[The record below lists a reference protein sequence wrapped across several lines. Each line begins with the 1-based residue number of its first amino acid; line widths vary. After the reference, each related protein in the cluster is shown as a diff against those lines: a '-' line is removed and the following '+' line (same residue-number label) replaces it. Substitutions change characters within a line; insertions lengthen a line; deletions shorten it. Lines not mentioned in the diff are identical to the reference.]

1 MAVPLPGEPNGLVS
15 WNTFYFQLTSQGV
28 EEGVLEHGVPTHHY
42 RGTLLKEP
50 IMGLQETWALSR
62 AAQTHPAAGELLTD
76 TAGTLL
82 CIRHLRVSK
91 LMLSDTLD
99 CWLGGKA
106 YI

>member
-1 MAVPLPGEPNGLVS
+1 MAVPHPGEPDGQVS
-15 WNTFYFQLTSQGV
+15 WNTFYFQLRPPLRGL

-50 IMGLQETWALSR
+50 IMGMKETWALSR
-62 AAQTHPAAGELLTD
+62 ATQTHPAAGELLTD

-82 CIRHLRVSK
+82 CIGHLRVSK
-91 LMLSDTLD
+91 LMSSDT
-99 CWLGGKA
+99 WPGGKA